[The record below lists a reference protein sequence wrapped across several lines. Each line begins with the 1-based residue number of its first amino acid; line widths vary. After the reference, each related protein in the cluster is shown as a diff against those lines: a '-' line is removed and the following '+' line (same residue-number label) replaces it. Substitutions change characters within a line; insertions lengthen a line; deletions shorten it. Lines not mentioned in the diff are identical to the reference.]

1 VSTLIQDLH
10 YGLRT
15 LAKNPGFTAVAVVTW
30 AEEARKHKPQTSK
43 GVCARREANA
53 DSGKSST
60 SPRRPSKQFL
70 YLNAA
75 KILPFQFE
83 FA

>member
-1 VSTLIQDLH
+1 MGTLLQDLR

-30 AEEARKHKPQTSK
+30 AAGGAQDTSRRPQK
-43 GVCARREANA
+43 GSALEANEG
-53 DSGKSST
+53 SGKSST

-70 YLNAA
+70 T
-75 KILPFQFE
+75 
-83 FA
+83 